1 MDPPQE
7 TRKET
12 KNETEVK
19 KQKYRIPPLK
29 SRPMGK
35 YTGSVYYRRKKKK
48 LSKVELNP
56 SPFQLAPDT

>member
-1 MDPPQE
+1 MRWTFPSKQG
-7 TRKET
+7 KEPKT
-12 KNETEVK
+12 KLREVK
-19 KQKYRIPPLK
+19 KQKYRIPPSK

-56 SPFQLAPDT
+56 PPF